1 MAGRDE
7 RKLAMTPFA
16 WRVVK
21 WTLIAYGSIVGV
33 GAAIVIGLVFY
44 VVNSGPDSCSSGVLD
59 SIETENAR
67 GDAARAEIKNCFL
80 FAAFVNTSISLQL
93 HGANGIS
100 PKKTLIDFEWAADSN
115 EPILHWIDDN
125 TLSVDLGKV
134 YWISSRLTKFGS
146 VRIIYTYS
154 VVDRPG

>member
-1 MAGRDE
+1 
-7 RKLAMTPFA
+7 MTASA

-93 HGANGIS
+93 HDANGIS
-100 PKKTLIDFEWAADSN
+100 PKKTLIDFEFADN
-115 EPILHWIDDN
+115 ANDPILRWVDDN
-125 TLSVDLGKV
+125 TLSVDLGRV
-134 YWISSRLTKFGS
+134 YWVSSRFTRWGP
-146 VRIIYTYS
+146 VRIIYIYS

>member
-1 MAGRDE
+1 
-7 RKLAMTPFA
+7 MTASA

-21 WTLIAYGSIVGV
+21 WTLIAYASIVGV
-33 GAAIVIGLVFY
+33 GAAIVIGVVFY

-59 SIETENAR
+59 SIETANAR
-67 GDAARAEIKNCFL
+67 GDAARAEKKNCFL

-93 HGANGIS
+93 HDANGIS
-100 PKKTLIDFEWAADSN
+100 PKKTLIDFEFADN
-115 EPILHWIDDN
+115 AGDPILRWVDDN

-134 YWISSRLTKFGS
+134 YWVSSRFTRWGQ

-154 VVDRPG
+154 VVNQPG